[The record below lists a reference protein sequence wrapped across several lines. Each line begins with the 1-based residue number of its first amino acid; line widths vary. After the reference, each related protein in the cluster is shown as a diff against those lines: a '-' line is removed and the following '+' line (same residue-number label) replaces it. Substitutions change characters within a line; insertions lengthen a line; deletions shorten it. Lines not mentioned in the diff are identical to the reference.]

1 MKQYITEAKR
11 MQELAGIKLDE
22 NIEAINKL
30 ANNYKALKK
39 AIADPNYP
47 DTAHTKAALIKVED
61 KIKQMSKKEEFR
73 QEFEKLIPDFK
84 F

>member
-1 MKQYITEAKR
+1 MEIKR
-11 MQELAGIKLDE
+11 MQELAGIKLNE

-39 AIADPNYP
+39 AIADPNYAS
-47 DTAHTKAALIKVED
+47 TAHTQAALAKVED
-61 KIKQMSKKEEFR
+61 KIKQMAQKEEFK
-73 QEFEKLIPDFK
+73 QEFKKLIPDFK

>member
-1 MKQYITEAKR
+1 MELKR
-11 MQELAGIKLDE
+11 MQELAGIKLNE

-30 ANNYKALKK
+30 ANNYKSLKK
-39 AIADPNYP
+39 AIDSPNYP

-61 KIKQMSKKEEFR
+61 KIKQMAKKEEFK
-73 QEFEKLIPDFK
+73 QEFKKLIPDFK

>member
-1 MKQYITEAKR
+1 MNTLR
-11 MQELAGIKLDE
+11 LQELAGIKLNESSD
-22 NIEAINKL
+22 AVKKL
-30 ANNYKALKK
+30 VNNYKALKK

-61 KIKQMSKKEEFR
+61 KIKQMAKKEEFKK
-73 QEFEKLIPDFK
+73 EFEKLIPDFK

>member
-1 MKQYITEAKR
+1 MNTSRLQK
-11 MQELAGIKLDE
+11 LAGIKLNESSD
-22 NIEAINKL
+22 AVKKL
-30 ANNYKALKK
+30 VNNYKALKK

-61 KIKQMSKKEEFR
+61 RIKQMAKKEEFKN
-73 QEFEKLIPDFK
+73 EFERLIPGFK